1 MDISIQ
7 PVCGL
12 YRAVQV
18 WRRLPRSRPLCS
30 IGAATLLLPQCESR
44 ATCPPTPPRA
54 AVLRRAPLALATAA
68 VLTIRVG
75 PARYQ
80 TNTLRRLIPYTVQCV
95 YTVSCRI

>member
-18 WRRLPRSRPLCS
+18 WRRLPRSRPLCG
-30 IGAATLLLPQCESR
+30 IGAATLLLPHCESLESYVP
-44 ATCPPTPPRA
+44 ANASACC
-54 AVLRRAPLALATAA
+54 RAPLALATAA